1 MTMIDLVIVIIGLII
16 LALYIVFINVDDSH
30 ETKNKDSR
38 NRKHK

>member
-16 LALYIVFINVDDSH
+16 LALYIVFINVDDSN
-30 ETKNKDSR
+30 ETKNKDSH